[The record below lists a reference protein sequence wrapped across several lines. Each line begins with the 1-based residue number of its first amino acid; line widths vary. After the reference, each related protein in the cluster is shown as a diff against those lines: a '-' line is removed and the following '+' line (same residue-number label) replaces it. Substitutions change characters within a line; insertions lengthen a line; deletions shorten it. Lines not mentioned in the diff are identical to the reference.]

1 MIVDRYTAREDG
13 KMTRFS
19 VRIAA
24 VVLAVVL
31 GSTLAVAAPT
41 EYDVKKAECTREAKA
56 MHFGIH
62 FIRRARFI
70 KNCIA
75 R

>member
-1 MIVDRYTAREDG
+1 MIVIDTRPDEDR

-19 VRIAA
+19 LHIAA
-24 VVLAVVL
+24 VVLAFAL
-31 GSTLAVAAPT
+31 GSMLAVAAPT
-41 EYDVKKAECTREAKA
+41 EYDAKKVECTREAKA
-56 MHFGIH
+56 MRFGIH